1 MNLEEAT
8 LNALREDN
16 NEYEEYIAQQKAL
29 ADDYCQ
35 RVTDKVTPDVIR
47 NFGKL
52 KEILEDGS
60 DITEQ
65 EGYYFPEEA
74 INILKNTDR
83 RHNLNGFMDLT
94 IADILNMVSNF
105 DTPEEA
111 IEDMFNEYKPD
122 SALAWGDNFV
132 TVLSQLVFNMPED
145 TDYEYFE
152 ESKDL
157 PTIKMKPRTDGGA
170 NYKKIDIYVDGKYW
184 CSTNAYKTIKSA
196 IENISKEYPELEG
209 KKLKGYFA
217 ESKKVE
223 SIDDEPMSIEE
234 WKNSKLY
241 IDTLCD
247 YFGVSNEDELNELQ
261 DYQEMDENI
270 ITDLYNSYL
279 DNCNKEESKEIK
291 TESTTPKTLYDALE
305 QIKFEDIDIAD
316 DENGD
321 LLVAFCLDPED
332 GDSDSYSRV
341 LTKIAKGL
349 EVYEVQEDVI
359 ICKVTDWVT
368 KHKEVLSDLFETD
381 DIDELVGTDFP
392 GIISG
397 YITDDAYSE
406 LDSKLN
412 ESKEVKTEDIE
423 EHNLSKD
430 LFGAEAERRLS
441 QEQKDLQKDLQYV
454 RDIMAGKEVIDDKYH
469 EKLSLD
475 TAKKW
480 LRKDFVNVNC
490 LASADPDD
498 IDKKLAK
505 EYPDIFGKEIKT
517 EVSKNI
523 RTEIIKLPNDAEAEI
538 EYEIDGNYI
547 NRIWYTDYDGS
558 CQFSYDSEEDQF
570 CLFPNENFLTDEEEK
585 LIKEKIHQLIDKKEE
600 CNKIITESEED
611 KPLEGKDVFYVFEDF
626 DTGVD
631 KNQENLIKYV
641 NEQLKLGLDPI
652 KDDLKIA
659 LEIQKMTGKQVVEL
673 VHQCYGNEIGDKFE
687 TYLDERIESGL
698 NTNKIKY
705 IKISESI
712 EYMSKEEFDKL
723 PKDYKST
730 VGETIKTAA
739 IRGEDPEALKAK
751 YKEMGYE
758 ESDPMV
764 LANENGGTV
773 LKPVKITESYEANKE
788 YEVKYITQEGKEE
801 CLHITPESDM
811 TTPQMITKLKEENKD
826 FFKLLECKETK
837 KICKNGFR
845 ALLNK

>member
-16 NEYEEYIAQQKAL
+16 NEYEEYMAQQKAL

-111 IEDMFNEYKPD
+111 IEDLFNEYKPD
-122 SALAWGDNFV
+122 SALTWGDNFV
-132 TVLSQLVFNMPED
+132 TVLSQLVFNLPKED
-145 TDYEYFE
+145 LDYKDFE

-157 PTIKMKPRTDGGA
+157 PEIKMKPRTDDGT

-184 CSTNAYKTIKSA
+184 CSTNTYKTIKSA
-196 IENISKEYPELEG
+196 IENISKQYPELAGREV
-209 KKLKGYFA
+209 KGYFT
-217 ESKKVE
+217 ESKK
-223 SIDDEPMSIEE
+223 
-234 WKNSKLY
+234 
-241 IDTLCD
+241 
-247 YFGVSNEDELNELQ
+247 
-261 DYQEMDENI
+261 
-270 ITDLYNSYL
+270 
-279 DNCNKEESKEIK
+279 
-291 TESTTPKTLYDALE
+291 
-305 QIKFEDIDIAD
+305 
-316 DENGD
+316 
-321 LLVAFCLDPED
+321 
-332 GDSDSYSRV
+332 
-341 LTKIAKGL
+341 
-349 EVYEVQEDVI
+349 
-359 ICKVTDWVT
+359 
-368 KHKEVLSDLFETD
+368 
-381 DIDELVGTDFP
+381 
-392 GIISG
+392 
-397 YITDDAYSE
+397 
-406 LDSKLN
+406 
-412 ESKEVKTEDIE
+412 VKTEDIE

-505 EYPDIFGKEIKT
+505 EYPDIFGKEVKT

-523 RTEIIKLPNDAEAEI
+523 RTEIVKLPNDAEAEI
-538 EYEIDGNYI
+538 EYEVDGNYI

-570 CLFPNENFLTDEEEK
+570 CLFPNENFLTNEEEK
-585 LIKEKIHQLIDKKEE
+585 LIKEKVHQLIDKKEE
-600 CNKIITESEED
+600 CNKIITESEE
-611 KPLEGKDVFYVFEDF
+611 V
-626 DTGVD
+626 
-631 KNQENLIKYV
+631 
-641 NEQLKLGLDPI
+641 
-652 KDDLKIA
+652 
-659 LEIQKMTGKQVVEL
+659 
-673 VHQCYGNEIGDKFE
+673 
-687 TYLDERIESGL
+687 
-698 NTNKIKY
+698 
-705 IKISESI
+705 

-837 KICKNGFR
+837 KICKNGFK

>member
-16 NEYEEYIAQQKAL
+16 NEYEEYMAQQKAL

-132 TVLSQLVFNMPED
+132 TVLSQLVFNMPD
-145 TDYEYFE
+145 NTDYEDFE

-157 PTIKMKPRTDGGA
+157 PEIKMKPRTDNGT

-196 IENISKEYPELEG
+196 IENISKQYPELEG
-209 KKLKGYFA
+209 KEVKGYFA
-217 ESKKVE
+217 
-223 SIDDEPMSIEE
+223 
-234 WKNSKLY
+234 
-241 IDTLCD
+241 
-247 YFGVSNEDELNELQ
+247 
-261 DYQEMDENI
+261 
-270 ITDLYNSYL
+270 
-279 DNCNKEESKEIK
+279 ESKEIK
-291 TESTTPKTLYDALE
+291 TESATPKTLYDALE

-332 GDSDSYSRV
+332 GDSDSYNRV

-406 LDSKLN
+406 LDNKLN
-412 ESKEVKTEDIE
+412 ESKEIKTEDIE

-430 LFGAEAERRLS
+430 LFGDEANKRANEDQRTY
-441 QEQKDLQKDLQYV
+441 EKYLQFA
-454 RDIMAGKEVIDDKYH
+454 RDIKDGKLNTI
-469 EKLSLD
+469 SLD
-475 TAKKW
+475 SAKNLLKNAYI
-480 LRKDFVNVNC
+480 KAKGYYSFE
-490 LASADPDD
+490 PEE
-498 IDKKLAK
+498 IDKRIAK
-505 EYPDIFGKEIKT
+505 DIPDLFGKEIKT

-538 EYEIDGNYI
+538 EYEVDGNYI

-585 LIKEKIHQLIDKKEE
+585 LIKEKVHQLIDKKEE
-600 CNKIITESEED
+600 CNEIITESEE
-611 KPLEGKDVFYVFEDF
+611 V
-626 DTGVD
+626 
-631 KNQENLIKYV
+631 
-641 NEQLKLGLDPI
+641 
-652 KDDLKIA
+652 
-659 LEIQKMTGKQVVEL
+659 
-673 VHQCYGNEIGDKFE
+673 
-687 TYLDERIESGL
+687 
-698 NTNKIKY
+698 
-705 IKISESI
+705 

-837 KICKNGFR
+837 KICKNGFK